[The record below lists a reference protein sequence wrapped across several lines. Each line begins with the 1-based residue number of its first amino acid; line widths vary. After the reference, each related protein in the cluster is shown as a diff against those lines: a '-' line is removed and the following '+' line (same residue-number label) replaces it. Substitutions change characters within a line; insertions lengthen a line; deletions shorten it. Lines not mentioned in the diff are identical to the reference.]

1 MRLLA
6 AAAGCLLLA
15 RWVFAD
21 PSVEVLQIQPSSQ
34 NARITVLH
42 NGNPLPATRVAV
54 FTGDEQPRLS
64 LSTDEHGVVVL
75 PALPPG
81 RYHLAVDASDGL
93 GGDLV
98 LQVSKHKG
106 KKTSEFTLALF
117 VRPPAP
123 PTLAERI
130 ATAEESAPSERL
142 QTLHGI
148 AVDPSGAGI
157 PRVKLQIFKKGSGAK
172 TPLATAESDGNG
184 HFFAQ
189 LAKGTYTAVLQAQG
203 FSTRIYVFEIT
214 EDGEQKGSRIRLDLG
229 PVT

>member
-6 AAAGCLLLA
+6 ASVGCLLSVS
-15 RWVFAD
+15 WVIAK
-21 PSVEVLQIQPSSQ
+21 PSVTVLQVQPSSQ

-42 NGNPLPATRVAV
+42 NGNPLPEAKVAV
-54 FTGDEQPRLS
+54 FTADDQPRVS
-64 LSTDEHGVVVL
+64 LATDERGVVVL

-81 RYHLAVDASDGL
+81 RYHVAVDASDGL

-130 ATAEESAPSERL
+130 AAAEESAPNERL
-142 QTLHGI
+142 RTLHGI
-148 AVDPSGAGI
+148 AVDPTGAAI
-157 PRVKLQIFKKGSGAK
+157 PHVRLQIFKKGSGAK
-172 TPLATAESDGNG
+172 TPLAITESDDNG
-184 HFFAQ
+184 HFFVR

-203 FSTRIYVFEIT
+203 FSTGIYVFEIT
-214 EDGEQKGSRIRLDLG
+214 EDGEQKESRIRLDPG